1 MQNKIV
7 HAAERKAFQTV
18 LNGIVNKGQKRTSRK
33 WPIPW
38 SI

>member
-18 LNGIVNKGQKRTSRK
+18 LNGIVSKGQKK
-33 WPIPW
+33 DVAEMADFI
-38 SI
+38 